1 MVDYYALL
9 NLSPSASEDELK
21 KALHREMRQWTNRTN
36 APQIE
41 RRQEAERRVKLLEQA
56 EATLLDGPKRAQYD
70 RELGSGAPASAAEQI
85 DLAGV
90 ADLVEEARR
99 LLNSDRVADAL
110 FVARKAVDAN
120 SQNPEAWA
128 LLGAAFSSFGEPEK
142 AIGAYKRAIDLR
154 PNAAGYHFD
163 LGSIFESLEQWG
175 EALRCY
181 ERAYKIDAAVLMYRA
196 AYGVVLVKMGQ
207 PSEGI
212 AILEQCV
219 SQEPE
224 NPAYQWFLAIA
235 FRESAYLGWTRV
247 EDGQTVG
254 LLEGPGYFATSIDH
268 VVLAQEALTKALS
281 LKFDDSALTQELT
294 QLKEDVD
301 SNTKRTFMGNWFVGG
316 IVGAIGALMGAQGW
330 FLLASAALY
339 IAVSFVPLYVIN
351 NQLAKGNTFD
361 EFGWISR
368 TFHKGD
374 GNLVMMGIGFLLMI
388 FAVPVFAVYNL
399 YRYHGDAIRRF
410 LTSSQNKDRM
420 SAMMAKLQGVAKQTA
435 GAASGALSN
444 LSSRDK
450 GADDSTPLADPAAAS
465 STPEPNQSNPTSTPT
480 PTPTPTP
487 TASDAKRA
495 ASPVG
500 PAADKPPSPIPPAGD
515 LRSAMDAL
523 KSRVPAELKD
533 VALREGKRHI
543 RTFIISKLVMLGV
556 VGVIAVAGVV
566 LVIRQFSSQP
576 PSTDADRATAP
587 SPSPS
592 VTKVNPPTNPANDTA
607 SLLLAKLSAAEQCF
621 ERGDL
626 ACATAAADEALRL
639 DPRNVSASGMKRRIA
654 LQSKEQARV
663 RAEADA
669 RAAAEARALAAAPAL
684 APAPAPAPAQAPVPA
699 QTQPQGQVPTLP
711 PQAIPIA
718 PSSTSPIPNGGMAQD
733 RRTGCRVSKPS
744 LAANEAVAW
753 SGQCLGGLAN
763 GPGVA
768 QWTADGKST
777 LTYEGS
783 FRSGMLQG
791 RGLMTAAGGDRYEGD
806 YRDGKRE
813 GRGAYIAA
821 TGERYDGEFKDNRRD
836 GRGVVTRA
844 DGTRVEGVFKEG
856 KLIAEG
862 TPPIPKTQ
870 TDSRSADA
878 ERQRLVLENERL
890 RAQVQRSQQLPMA
903 APMPTAPVA
912 TAPPQPVAA
921 QRTVTDLCSGR
932 NLISEQLC
940 RGRTCLKPEHAS
952 DPICVGYKEAQERQ
966 RTQQ

>member
-56 EATLLDGPKRAQYD
+56 EATLLDGPRRAQYD

-110 FVARKAVDAN
+110 FVAHKAVDAN

-142 AIGAYKRAIDLR
+142 SIGAYKRAIDLR

-196 AYGVVLVKMGQ
+196 AYGVVLVKMGK

-254 LLEGPGYFATSIDH
+254 LLEGPGYYATSIDH
-268 VVLAQEALTKALS
+268 VVLAQDALTKALS

-301 SNTKRTFMGNWFVGG
+301 SNTKRRFTGNWFVGG

-361 EFGWISR
+361 EFGWIGR

-374 GNLVMMGIGFLLMI
+374 GNLVMMGIGFFLMI

-465 STPEPNQSNPTSTPT
+465 STPEPNQSNPTSTST
-480 PTPTPTP
+480 STPTP

-566 LVIRQFSSQP
+566 LVVRQFSSQP

-587 SPSPS
+587 SLAPS
-592 VTKVNPPTNPANDTA
+592 VTKVNPPTNPATDTA

-654 LQSKEQARV
+654 LQSKEEARV
-663 RAEADA
+663 RAETDA
-669 RAAAEARALAAAPAL
+669 RAAAEARALAAAPA
-684 APAPAPAPAQAPVPA
+684 PAPAQI
-699 QTQPQGQVPTLP
+699 QPQGQVPTLP

-718 PSSTSPIPNGGMAQD
+718 PSSTSPIPDGGMAQD
-733 RRTGCRVSKPS
+733 PRTGCRASKPS
-744 LAANEAVAW
+744 LAANEEVTW
-753 SGQCLGGLAN
+753 SGQCVGGFAE
-763 GPGVA
+763 GPGTA
-768 QWTADGKST
+768 QWSTEGKST

-783 FRSGMLQG
+783 FRSGLLQG
-791 RGLMTAAGGDRYEGD
+791 KGRMASAGGDRYEGD

-813 GRGAYIAA
+813 GRGTYFVAN
-821 TGERYDGEFKDNRRD
+821 GERYDGEYKDNRRD

-844 DGTRVEGVFKEG
+844 DGTRIEGIFKEG
-856 KLIAEG
+856 KLIAESSP
-862 TPPIPKTQ
+862 TKPKPQ
-870 TDSRSADA
+870 ADSRPAADA
-878 ERQRLVLENERL
+878 ERQRLAHE
-890 RAQVQRSQQLPMA
+890 RAQQPPTVSPIHSAPVLTTPAQPAVVQRA
-903 APMPTAPVA
+903 VK
-912 TAPPQPVAA
+912 
-921 QRTVTDLCSGR
+921 DLCSGSD
-932 NLISEQLC
+932 LISEQIC
-940 RGRTCLKPEHAS
+940 RVRTCFKSEYAS
-952 DPICVGYKEAQERQ
+952 DPTCVGFKEMQDRQ
-966 RTQQ
+966 RQSR